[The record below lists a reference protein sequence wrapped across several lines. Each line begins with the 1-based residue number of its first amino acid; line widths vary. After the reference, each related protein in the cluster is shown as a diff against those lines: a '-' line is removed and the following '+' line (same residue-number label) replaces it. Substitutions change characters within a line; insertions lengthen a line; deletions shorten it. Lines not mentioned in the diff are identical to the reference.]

1 MYYYIFGSK
10 KYKLLKISMEWRAID
25 RSVPTQM
32 KKKITLEGNLCDLIF
47 F

>member
-1 MYYYIFGSK
+1 
-10 KYKLLKISMEWRAID
+10 MESD
-25 RSVPTQM
+25 RQKCPHTQM